1 MFWLSVAAHAGSLA
15 IPYERY
21 ELDNGLEVIL
31 HEDHDLPIVQVNL
44 WYHVGSKDER
54 VGRSGFAHL
63 FEHLMFQGSLHHD
76 AEYFE
81 PLQEVGGTI
90 NGTTS
95 LDRTNYFEGVP
106 SEHLPRA
113 LWLEADRMGWLA
125 PALTQEKLDNQ
136 IDVVRNERR
145 QRYDN
150 QPFGLSRMILHQELY
165 PEGHPYQVIT
175 IGKHEDLEAAT
186 LDDVKDFFATW
197 YVPNNA
203 TLVVAGDFDVE
214 QTKALVE
221 RYFGPIPAGPEP
233 SHAEAPDWSIEGETR
248 LYRVDDKA
256 TETRF
261 WMVWQSPAL
270 YASGDAELDAFSS
283 AFGSGKDAPLYQEL
297 VLDQQIARSISAAQ
311 HSQMLESKY
320 VISGTV
326 ADGHTADEV
335 VAEVDRLLAE
345 ALERGVTEAE
355 LEVARVSFEKRFLG
369 NLRTVASKANTLNG
383 YNHHLGEPDSAQW
396 DLDRFLGLTVDGVNA
411 VARATLG
418 NQDRFVLVMSPPEE
432 EE

>member
-1 MFWLSVAAHAGSLA
+1 MFWLSLAAHAGSLS

-31 HEDHDLPIVQVNL
+31 HEDHDLPIVQVNI

-63 FEHLMFQGSLHHD
+63 FEHLMFQGSANHD

-106 SEHLPRA
+106 AEHLPRA
-113 LWLEADRMGWLA
+113 LWLEADRMGWLL

-150 QPFGLSRMILHQELY
+150 QPFGMSRMILHDQLY
-165 PEGHPYQVIT
+165 PDGHPYEVIT

-186 LDDVKDFFATW
+186 LDDVKAFFQTW

-214 QTKALVE
+214 QTKQLIDD
-221 RYFGPIPAGPEP
+221 YFGPIPAGPEP
-233 SHAEAPDWSIEGETR
+233 THAVAPEWSIDGETR
-248 LYRVDDKA
+248 LDETDPKV

-261 WMVWQSPAL
+261 WMVWKSPAL
-270 YASGDAELDAFSS
+270 YAPGDAELDAFSS
-283 AFGSGKDAPLYQEL
+283 AFGSGKDVPLYQAL
-297 VLDQQIARSISAAQ
+297 VLDQQIARSVSAAQ
-311 HSQMLESKY
+311 HSQGLESKY

-335 VAEVDRLLAE
+335 IAEVDRLLGE
-345 ALERGVTEAE
+345 ALERGVTQAE
-355 LEVARVSFEKRFLG
+355 IEVATVAFEKRFLG
-369 NLRTVASKANTLNG
+369 NLATVASKANNLNG

-396 DLDRFLGLTVDGVNA
+396 DLDRFRNLTVDRVNQ
-411 VARATLG
+411 VARETLD
-418 NQDRFVLVMSPPEE
+418 NSNRLILVMGPEE
-432 EE
+432 AE